1 MIVQKVT
8 SYNNDVEKVEYI
20 TLEEMLNDY
29 RYFSTNINYD
39 LEVNNDGFTL
49 ENSNTHF
56 YYSYEIM
63 NKEMSEVIL

>member
-8 SYNNDVEKVEYI
+8 SYNNEVEKVEFI
-20 TLEEMLNDY
+20 TLDEMLSDY
-29 RYFSTNINYD
+29 HYFINNVIYD
-39 LEVNNDGFTL
+39 LEVNNNGFTL
-49 ENSNTHF
+49 ENSNSHY

>member
-8 SYNNDVEKVEYI
+8 SYNNDVEKVEFI
-20 TLEEMLNDY
+20 ALEEMLNDY
-29 RYFSTNINYD
+29 RYYSTNINYD
-39 LEVNNDGFTL
+39 LEVNKKGFTM
-49 ENSNTHF
+49 ENSNSHY

>member
-8 SYNNDVEKVEYI
+8 SCNNEVEKVEYI

-29 RYFSTNINYD
+29 RYYSTNINYD
-39 LEVNNDGFTL
+39 LEVNSIGFTL
-49 ENSNTHF
+49 ENSNTHY